1 MLAFVLNFITTG
13 VKWGIDMFISLL
25 DGTGMFAPFVAIFA
39 IVCIVRFILVPLL
52 GGGLSKGSAKSK
64 NDE

>member
-1 MLAFVLNFITTG
+1 MLSSVLGFVTT
-13 VKWGIDMFISLL
+13 VFKWGIDLFVSLL
-25 DGTGMFAPFVAIFA
+25 DGTGMFAPFIAIFA